1 MLKLKYCVPTTSD
14 GFLTGSVGSVDIQ
27 LEEER
32 AYRMPPVPLYSLTK
46 ITKRL

>member
-14 GFLTGSVGSVDIQ
+14 GFLTGSVDIQ